1 MPRLPYL
8 NRDDL
13 SEENRDLL
21 SRDINLMRLLVHSPG
36 AARSFNELGMFIRH
50 RSKLDPRLR
59 ELAILQVGWLAR
71 SRYEFSHHVKIGK
84 GFGVTDHDIRALIAE
99 TEGIESGLDPIAKEV
114 LRCAREMTQ
123 GLSASDRVLSNLR
136 APLGD
141 ECLTD
146 LIITIAFYNAV
157 VRILETF
164 DIEVEAEYEQYLVG
178 LMPCERP
185 R

>member
-71 SRYEFSHHVKIGK
+71 SRYERSEEHNV
-84 GFGVTDHDIRALIAE
+84 
-99 TEGIESGLDPIAKEV
+99 
-114 LRCAREMTQ
+114 
-123 GLSASDRVLSNLR
+123 
-136 APLGD
+136 
-141 ECLTD
+141 
-146 LIITIAFYNAV
+146 
-157 VRILETF
+157 
-164 DIEVEAEYEQYLVG
+164 
-178 LMPCERP
+178 
-185 R
+185 